1 MNNEKFD
8 MDVVNEFFRHD
19 YHDRGMMKWAGFYLS
34 DHTQAMKVQQ
44 KVTQNRLNNKLEPQQ
59 SLEQIG
65 EVLAQAF
72 NHNQAVIIQLNELQ
86 DGLPVAS
93 LSGKIMGCTDTKVV
107 LEANQRAALNDI
119 RHVAIGENYGYPS

>member
-1 MNNEKFD
+1 MNNQKFD

-19 YHDRGMMKWAGFYLS
+19 YHDRGMMKWAGFCLS

-93 LSGKIMGCTDTKVV
+93 LSGKIMGYTDTKVV